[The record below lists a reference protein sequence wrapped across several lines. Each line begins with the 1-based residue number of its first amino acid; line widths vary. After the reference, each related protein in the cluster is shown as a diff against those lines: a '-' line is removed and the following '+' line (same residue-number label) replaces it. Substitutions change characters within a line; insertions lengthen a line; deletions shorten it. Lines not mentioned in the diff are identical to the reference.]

1 MTDKEKRSEEGT
13 FLRELKRWKDII
25 PELMD

>member
-1 MTDKEKRSEEGT
+1 MTDKEKRSDDGI
-13 FLRELKRWKDII
+13 FLRELRRWKDII